1 MIIINS
7 DKVIIICSD
16 KVIIICSD
24 EVIIICS
31 DEVNVICYSLFYPL
45 ITLTKVGKVPTPPNN
60 YLVHSLANQVGRSR
74 SKLAFM
80 KKDDY
85 NHFTFA
91 MTLSIWLHCVNN
103 SWLRQLVGLM
113 AGIFKAALAWSAC
126 CQYLGFPR
134 DPCIAKLLLLG
145 REGLADVLVD
155 T

>member
-1 MIIINS
+1 MGIWASAFTVITMITTFIIIIVVADMNPLPKRLGRVIAAGPGPANS
-7 DKVIIICSD
+7 AAIGPRRCKVIIICSD
-16 KVIIICSD
+16 KVISICSD
-24 EVIIICS
+24 KVII
-31 DEVNVICYSLFYPL
+31 ICYSLFYPL

-103 SWLRQLVGLM
+103 S
-113 AGIFKAALAWSAC
+113 
-126 CQYLGFPR
+126 
-134 DPCIAKLLLLG
+134 
-145 REGLADVLVD
+145 
-155 T
+155 